1 MHNGTDIRAKHSQ
14 EVEPASKCGCAAL
27 QVMQIYQL
35 DAMNFRFMAHPNAF
49 VVHRPHPPSSGYNHT
64 FTGEAYTQKHKPTD
78 HLWKM
83 ERIAKD
89 MMAELKLGTYPEQG
103 VGTITK
109 CKEKVDSQEF
119 RSQRWW

>member
-1 MHNGTDIRAKHSQ
+1 MQYVTHLPHAR
-14 EVEPASKCGCAAL
+14 L
-27 QVMQIYQL
+27 QVMQIFQL

-89 MMAELKLGTYPEQG
+89 MMAELKMGTYPEQG
-103 VGTITK
+103 VGTITH
-109 CKEKVDSQEF
+109 CKDRVVTQEYN
-119 RSQRWW
+119 SQRWW